1 MKKTSRTKRPISAE
15 SIARLA
21 DNGSDVSSYFTNT
34 GKMMPPLGN
43 VGVDLNQN
51 MLKELSEAARKLNV
65 SRQAL
70 IKRFIR
76 RGLDQ
81 HYLAQKA
88 RKAG

>member
-1 MKKTSRTKRPISAE
+1 MKRTSKTKRPVPAE

-21 DNGSDVSSYFTNT
+21 DNGQDVSAYFTNK
-34 GKMMPPLGN
+34 GKMMPPLES
-43 VGVDLNQN
+43 VGIDQN
-51 MLKELSEAARKLNV
+51 MLEELNEAAKKLNV
-65 SRQAL
+65 SRQSL

-81 HYLAQKA
+81 HYLAQKT

>member
-1 MKKTSRTKRPISAE
+1 MKKTSKTRNTISAE

-21 DNGSDVSSYFTNT
+21 DKGQDISSYFTNN

-43 VGVDLNQN
+43 IGVDLNKK
-51 MLKELSEAARKLNV
+51 MIDELNEAARRLNV

-76 RGLDQ
+76 RGLDEE
-81 HYLAQKA
+81 YLDQNS

>member
-1 MKKTSRTKRPISAE
+1 MKRTSKTKRTVSAE

-21 DNGSDVSSYFTNT
+21 DKGADVSAYFMNE
-34 GKMMPPLGN
+34 GKMMLPLDN
-43 VGVDLNQN
+43 VGIDLNKA
-51 MLKELSEAARKLNV
+51 LLEELNDAAKRLNV
-65 SRQAL
+65 SRQTL

-81 HYLAQKA
+81 HYLAQKE

>member
-1 MKKTSRTKRPISAE
+1 MKRTAKKRPVSAE

-21 DNGSDVSSYFTNT
+21 DNGQDISVYFTNK
-34 GKMMPPLGN
+34 GKMMPPLDA
-43 VGVDLNQN
+43 VGIELNRN
-51 MLKELSEAARKLNV
+51 LLDELNEAAKRLNV
-65 SRQAL
+65 SRQTL

-81 HYLAQKA
+81 HHLNQRS

>member
-1 MKKTSRTKRPISAE
+1 MKRTSKTKRPISAE

-21 DNGSDVSSYFTNT
+21 DNGSDISSYFTNT

-43 VGVDLNQN
+43 VGIDLNQN

-65 SRQAL
+65 SRQTL

-88 RKAG
+88 RKTG

>member
-1 MKKTSRTKRPISAE
+1 MKKISKTKRPISPE

-21 DNGSDVSSYFTNT
+21 DNGGDVSSYFTNT
-34 GKMMPPLGN
+34 GKMMPALGN
-43 VGVDLNQN
+43 VGIDLNQK

>member
-1 MKKTSRTKRPISAE
+1 MKTTSKTKQSISAE

-21 DNGSDVSSYFTNT
+21 DNGRDISTHFTNT

-43 VGVDLNQN
+43 VGIDLNQN
-51 MLKELSEAARKLNV
+51 MLKELSEAARKLRV

-81 HYLAQKA
+81 HYLAQKS

>member
-1 MKKTSRTKRPISAE
+1 
-15 SIARLA
+15 
-21 DNGSDVSSYFTNT
+21 
-34 GKMMPPLGN
+34 MMPPLDSIGIDPN
-43 VGVDLNQN
+43 KKMIEELN
-51 MLKELSEAARKLNV
+51 EAARRLNV

>member
-1 MKKTSRTKRPISAE
+1 
-15 SIARLA
+15 
-21 DNGSDVSSYFTNT
+21 
-34 GKMMPPLGN
+34 MMPPLDSG
-43 VGVDLNQN
+43 GIGLNQN
-51 MLKELSEAARKLNV
+51 MLKELSEAAKKLNV
-65 SRQAL
+65 SRQTL

>member
-1 MKKTSRTKRPISAE
+1 MKKTSKSKRPVSAE

-21 DNGSDVSSYFTNT
+21 DNGQDISSHFTNK
-34 GKMMPPLGN
+34 GKMMPPLDSLN
-43 VGVDLNQN
+43 LDLNEETIQ
-51 MLKELSEAARKLNV
+51 ELNQAARKLKV

-70 IKRFIR
+70 VKRFIR

-81 HYLAQKA
+81 QYLANKD

>member
-1 MKKTSRTKRPISAE
+1 MKRTSKTKLTVSAE

-21 DNGSDVSSYFTNT
+21 DKDAEVSAYFTNK
-34 GKMMPPLGN
+34 GKMMPPLDS
-43 VGVDLNQN
+43 VGIDLNKA
-51 MLKELSEAARKLNV
+51 LLAELNEAAERLNV
-65 SRQAL
+65 SRQTL

-81 HYLAQKA
+81 HYLGQKE

>member
-1 MKKTSRTKRPISAE
+1 MKRTSRTKRTVSAE

-21 DNGSDVSSYFTNT
+21 DKGQDISAYFTNK
-34 GKMMPPLGN
+34 GKMIPPMNLGI
-43 VGVDLNQN
+43 DLNQN
-51 MLKELSEAARKLNV
+51 MLEELNEAAKRQNV

-81 HYLAQKA
+81 QYLAQKA

>member
-1 MKKTSRTKRPISAE
+1 MKRTSKTKRPVSAE

-21 DNGSDVSSYFTNT
+21 DNGSDISSYFTNK
-34 GKMMPPLGN
+34 GKMMPPLES
-43 VGVDLNQN
+43 VGVDLNEQ
-51 MLKELSEAARKLNV
+51 LIEELNEAAKKLNV
-65 SRQAL
+65 SRQVL

>member
-1 MKKTSRTKRPISAE
+1 MKRTSKTKRTVSAE

-21 DNGSDVSSYFTNT
+21 DKGTDVSAYFTNK
-34 GKMMPPLGN
+34 GKMLPPIDN
-43 VGVDLNQN
+43 VGIDLNKA
-51 MLKELSEAARKLNV
+51 LLEELNEAAKRLNV
-65 SRQAL
+65 SRQTL

-81 HYLAQKA
+81 HYLAQKE

>member
-1 MKKTSRTKRPISAE
+1 MRRTSKTKQPISAE

-21 DNGSDVSSYFTNT
+21 DNGRDISSYFTNT

-43 VGVDLNQN
+43 VGIDLNQN

-65 SRQAL
+65 SRQTL

-88 RKAG
+88 RKVG